1 MSSIKR
7 YFKIVIGSKET
18 GRYISSSPL
27 SAAKKVVSKLCSVN
41 KNKKVEFYIRETT
54 QFSKKKVYGPYLGE
68 MKKLEK
74 PIELKDCIIH
84 YKPSVHIKKEKI
96 TIKMRGGE
104 KFQLSNFLSGDY
116 NHRGLITK
124 LSEIKKNNSSLIVV
138 NENNCKITK
147 INPLQYTIEL
157 ETMHRQIKFNIM
169 FHFKNEKIE
178 GMMITLIK
186 NSIIPVIFED
196 KETRLT
202 IQSKLGSGS
211 FGSVYN
217 VLIEERNYALKVGL
231 DIPEKENTSIPSII
245 LLEVAIFEKLRSIGR
260 HPNIID
266 SYPINFPLGP
276 AILLEVGQETL
287 ESIIKKLT
295 FEQKIQVFNGI
306 LSAIN
311 FLHSN
316 GIIHRDIKPAN
327 ILFVDGIPK
336 LCDFGLSYDLGI
348 EGRRHRSAGTRMYLN
363 ITRLK
368 TNQNQN
374 PFYQDIYACCV
385 ILIEIFIEE
394 NIAFMSKGKI
404 ETLSNIDIKGKL
416 EAKRIS
422 EENIMKIMEIY
433 LNKHDLLIND
443 IIEIAQTI
451 Q

>member
-7 YFKIVIGSKET
+7 YFTIVIGSKET
-18 GRYISSSPL
+18 GRYISSNPL

-41 KNKKVEFYIRETT
+41 KHKKVEFYIRETT

-68 MKKLEK
+68 MKKIEK

-84 YKPSVHIKKEKI
+84 YKPSVHIK
-96 TIKMRGGE
+96 MRGGE
-104 KFQLSNFLSGDY
+104 ESQFQFSNFFMSDY
-116 NHRGLITK
+116 NQRTLITK
-124 LSEIKKNNSSLIVV
+124 LSEIKRNNISVIV
-138 NENNCKITK
+138 NGNNCKIIK
-147 INPLQYTIEL
+147 LNPSRYMIEL
-157 ETMHRQIKFNIM
+157 ETTAKIKFNIT
-169 FHFKNEKIE
+169 FSFYEEKLKAMIQLIE
-178 GMMITLIK
+178 
-186 NSIIPVIFED
+186 SSVIPVIID
-196 KETRLT
+196 KLETSLT
-202 IQSKLGSGS
+202 VQSKLGSGA

-295 FEQKIQVFNGI
+295 FEQKNQVFNYI

-316 GIIHRDIKPAN
+316 GIIHRDIKPEN

-348 EGRRHRSAGTRMYLN
+348 EGRRHRSAGTRRYLN

-385 ILIEIFIEE
+385 ILIEMFIEE
-394 NIAFMSKGKI
+394 NLVFMSKGKI
-404 ETLSNIDIKGKL
+404 ETLSDSYIQNKL
-416 EAKRIS
+416 EAKQIS
-422 EENIMKIMEIY
+422 EENIMKIMKIY
-433 LNKHDLLIND
+433 STRHDISIND
-443 IIEIAQTI
+443 IISIAETI